1 MSVVLTKSR
10 VSNAI
15 RCYKNYVLGR
25 FGLVRNSHMPLFVS
39 VEPAAVCQLKCP
51 ACPVGLRDVETSR
64 SRDVNRTMSLD
75 IWHRVL
81 TQIRDTTF
89 VVQFYFQGEP
99 LLNKDLPQMICEA
112 HEAGL
117 YTIVSTNA
125 QAMTE
130 QMAKQLVGAGLDHII
145 VSMDG
150 LSDASYNAYRI
161 GGRLEKTKE
170 ALLFLRQSKIDNR
183 KSKILIELQ
192 CLRLKS
198 NEHEWAQ
205 FKREYKTLGAD
216 RLIFKTAQLY
226 DYRNGHPLMPSDKR
240 YSRYI
245 MGKDGQYHRKRLPK
259 GCWRVWSGAVIST
272 TGEVLP
278 CCYDKDRA
286 HAYGNIMELSLRE
299 LFHNKKATDFRQM
312 AWHEQP
318 EICKECWR

>member
-1 MSVVLTKSR
+1 
-10 VSNAI
+10 
-15 RCYKNYVLGR
+15 
-25 FGLVRNSHMPLFVS
+25 
-39 VEPAAVCQLKCP
+39 
-51 ACPVGLRDVETSR
+51 
-64 SRDVNRTMSLD
+64 
-75 IWHRVL
+75 
-81 TQIRDTTF
+81 
-89 VVQFYFQGEP
+89 
-99 LLNKDLPQMICEA
+99 MICEA

-170 ALLFLRQSKIDNR
+170 ALLFLRQSKIKNR
-183 KSKILIELQ
+183 KSKIIIELQ

-216 RLIFKTAQLY
+216 RLVFKTAQLY

-240 YSRYI
+240 YSRFI

-286 HAYGNIMELSLRE
+286 HAYGNIMESSLHE
-299 LFHNKKATDFRQM
+299 LFHNKKATAFRQM